1 MSSCRDEAHDS
12 ALKPGAASPTIGPQP
27 TFGMDTAHDPSLHG
41 VGCAVESARRPG
53 GLAKPGA
60 RARTESRLRGTGSS
74 AIVSRG
80 PAAGQ
85 LRTHSGSHCS
95 CACTPQTGIVR
106 PGGGGGGPRCSMRRR
121 PWRVWAVPLGPVSS
135 LLYLASVRSS
145 CAAPRCRSTGAVYY
159 SALVCR
165 AMSSAGRRVSLSG
178 VTLGVS
184 RGQGAYTQHSHNMS
198 KTEEKRNS

>member
-106 PGGGGGGPRCSMRRR
+106 PGGGGGGHAAACGAGPGVCGPCHWGQS
-121 PWRVWAVPLGPVSS
+121 AVFCILPLSARLALPPGAAPPVQYITVRLCVEQCLLQGDECHSLGS
-135 LLYLASVRSS
+135 LLASAGVRV
-145 CAAPRCRSTGAVYY
+145 RTRSTA
-159 SALVCR
+159 
-165 AMSSAGRRVSLSG
+165 
-178 VTLGVS
+178 T
-184 RGQGAYTQHSHNMS
+184 T
-198 KTEEKRNS
+198 